1 MATFYQSIRRLFGNI
16 GSTGQQD
23 GIQYTE
29 PFVKVYEQT
38 PDYGIDGAL
47 QVSAVWSAIELL
59 TDNIASL
66 PIFVYERANDAEGH
80 KQLARDTEIF
90 RLLHDNPNL
99 RHTPM
104 ELWQFLTMNFLLRGN
119 AFARLD
125 RNDRGEVIQIWPL
138 SSDQVEVEVLRDNS
152 VIYKYMYDGRLMV
165 YSADSIFHWRDKGN
179 GIIGMSRL
187 DYMRSSL
194 NVAVQAQ
201 NHLANVFRKSAKRPG
216 VFMIDKLLTSEQRD
230 SIRQNYKGLT
240 EGNDDDL
247 LVLEAGARFEP
258 LNMTPADVQLLETR
272 KYSVEDIAR
281 WFGIPGAL
289 INDTNKTTT
298 WGTGIDQ
305 LIQGFYKFRLRP
317 MLESLEQA
325 IERRILTPRQREI
338 YTVEF
343 NLDAILRGSLK
354 DRLETGSQA
363 VQNGLMTRNE
373 WRQLENLPPMVGADE
388 LTAQVNLMPVR
399 LLGASQQTET
409 ATAQVEQR
417 QQEIINSVKN
427 LIEKSE
433 KPIQVNV
440 NPEIKVNTPEV
451 KVDLQFPEEKKS
463 VKKNIKLIR
472 DDKGNVISAESTE
485 QSDDKYA
492 VKKKINLTRDK
503 SGNIISAQSIEV

>member
-66 PIFVYERANDAEGH
+66 PLFVYERATGPDGH
-80 KQLARDTEIF
+80 KNLARETDIF
-90 RLLHDNPNL
+90 KLLHDNPNL

-119 AFARLD
+119 AYARLD
-125 RNDRGEVIQIWPL
+125 RNDAGEVIQIWPL
-138 SSDQVEVEVLRDNS
+138 SSDQVEIEVLRDNT
-152 VIYKYMYDGRLMV
+152 VVYKYMYDGRLMV
-165 YSADSIFHWRDKGN
+165 YSSDSIFHWRDKGN
-179 GIIGMSRL
+179 GVIGMSRL

-201 NHLANVFRKSAKRPG
+201 NHTANVFRKSAKRPG
-216 VFMIDKLLTSEQRD
+216 VFMIDKLLTQEQRD
-230 SIRQNYKGLT
+230 SIRQNYRGLT

-247 LVLEAGARFEP
+247 LVLEAGAKFEP

-325 IERRILTPRQREI
+325 IERRILTPRQREL

-373 WRQLENLPPMVGADE
+373 WRQLENLPPMEGADE
-388 LTAQVNLMPVR
+388 LTAQVNLMPVQM
-399 LLGASQQTET
+399 LGMSQQTEA

-417 QQEIINSVKN
+417 QKEIINSVKN
-427 LIEKSE
+427 LIENSE

-440 NPEIKVNTPEV
+440 NPEIKVDTPEI
-451 KVDLQFPEEKKS
+451 KLDLHFPEEKKS

-485 QSDDKYA
+485 
-492 VKKKINLTRDK
+492 N
-503 SGNIISAQSIEV
+503 